1 MERVGLPREILNRP
15 KMGFPV
21 PLDIWFRKQYR
32 GLVESLLFDGRL
44 AERGLFRMEYVRTLA
59 GDHFA
64 GRARNGDRLWSLINF
79 ELWARRFI
87 DGEAGGESLR
97 EIFEAALRRGAD

>member
-1 MERVGLPREILNRP
+1 
-15 KMGFPV
+15 MGFPV
-21 PLDIWFRKQYR
+21 PLDTWFRKQHR
-32 GLVESLLFDGRL
+32 GIVESLLFDGRL
-44 AERGLFRMEYVRTLA
+44 AERNLFRMDYIRKLA

-87 DGEAGGESLR
+87 DGKASKESLP
-97 EIFEAALRRGAD
+97 ELFDIASRRGAN